1 MTETKE
7 QMTDLMATIQ
17 LPEEGIRQLLDARE
31 QLEKEGHWDVIVQT
45 AEQVMTADGE
55 LSVLTKTL
63 EETEGREETFGVNRY
78 LLDALMLFCCWEEV
92 KVRYEKQGL
101 PMDVFD
107 KSLEDMK
114 WKMLE
119 CYEIHGVYGNF
130 VGHWYDGFFN
140 LTRFGLGRLQF
151 ELRPFEGK
159 EDCEVDGVQI
169 HPGDTVINMHIPSAG
184 PMKPELLDDAFAR
197 AEVFFKE
204 HFPKDY
210 TVFGVESWLIDPDL
224 VRILPEGNMKA
235 YADRFHLVAAEKSET
250 IFPDG
255 WRVFGAEWK
264 KKPEELPRKTGLQR
278 AIADYLQ
285 QGANWEVV
293 MAYLSGKNKHL
304 KLLLQNRSFR
314 ECAFDG
320 F

>member
-1 MTETKE
+1 MVRVWLEEKRRRQQMTETKE

-278 AIADYLQ
+278 VFADYLQ
-285 QGANWEVV
+285 QGGK
-293 MAYLSGKNKHL
+293 LGSGYGIFVRKK
-304 KLLLQNRSFR
+304 
-314 ECAFDG
+314 
-320 F
+320 

>member
-1 MTETKE
+1 MYFAVSKKGKGVRRQMMESRE
-7 QMTDLMATIQ
+7 QMKRLMEKIQ
-17 LPEEGIRQLLDARE
+17 MPEEGIAQLLEARE
-31 QLEKEGHWDVIVQT
+31 QLEKADDWDVIVQT
-45 AEQVMTADGE
+45 AEQVMAADGE
-55 LSVLTKTL
+55 LSVLTQAL
-63 EETEGREETFGVNRY
+63 AETEDREEALGVNRY
-78 LLDALMLFCCWEEV
+78 LLDALMLWCCWEEV
-92 KVRYEKQGL
+92 KVCYEKQGL
-101 PMDVFD
+101 PVEIYY

-159 EDCEVDGVQI
+159 EDCELDEVCI

-184 PMKPELLDDAFAR
+184 PMKPELLEDAFAR

-204 HFPKDY
+204 YFPEDY
-210 TVFGVESWLIDPDL
+210 TIFGVESWLIDPDL
-224 VRILPEGNMKA
+224 VRILPEGNMKV
-235 YADRFHLVAAEKSET
+235 YAKRFQLIEVQKSDE

-264 KKPEELPRKTGLQR
+264 KKPEDLPRNTGLQR

-285 QGANWEVV
+285 QGGRLGNGYGIFVR
-293 MAYLSGKNKHL
+293 KK
-304 KLLLQNRSFR
+304 
-314 ECAFDG
+314 
-320 F
+320 

>member
-1 MTETKE
+1 MVRVWLEEKRRRQQMTETKE

-63 EETEGREETFGVNRY
+63 AETEGREETFGVNRY

-92 KVRYEKQGL
+92 KMRYEKQGL

-159 EDCEVDGVQI
+159 EDCEVDGVQT

-235 YADRFHLVAAEKSET
+235 YADRFHLVAAEKSEM

-285 QGANWEVV
+285 QGGK
-293 MAYLSGKNKHL
+293 LGSGYGIFVRKK
-304 KLLLQNRSFR
+304 
-314 ECAFDG
+314 
-320 F
+320 

>member
-63 EETEGREETFGVNRY
+63 EETEGREEPFGVNRY

-169 HPGDTVINMHIPSAG
+169 HP
-184 PMKPELLDDAFAR
+184 
-197 AEVFFKE
+197 
-204 HFPKDY
+204 
-210 TVFGVESWLIDPDL
+210 
-224 VRILPEGNMKA
+224 
-235 YADRFHLVAAEKSET
+235 
-250 IFPDG
+250 
-255 WRVFGAEWK
+255 
-264 KKPEELPRKTGLQR
+264 
-278 AIADYLQ
+278 
-285 QGANWEVV
+285 
-293 MAYLSGKNKHL
+293 
-304 KLLLQNRSFR
+304 
-314 ECAFDG
+314 
-320 F
+320 

>member
-17 LPEEGIRQLLDARE
+17 LPEEGIAQLLEARKE
-31 QLEKEGHWDVIVQT
+31 LEEADHWDVIVQT

-78 LLDALMLFCCWEEV
+78 LLDALMLWCCWEEV
-92 KVRYEKQGL
+92 KVRYEKKGL
-101 PMDVFD
+101 PVEIYY

-159 EDCEVDGVQI
+159 EDCE
-169 HPGDTVINMHIPSAG
+169 
-184 PMKPELLDDAFAR
+184 LDDVTDSSRDTDQYAYSIRRWINRNFWR
-197 AEVFFKE
+197 MHLHGQKYFSKSIFRRIT
-204 HFPKDY
+204 PC
-210 TVFGVESWLIDPDL
+210 L
-224 VRILPEGNMKA
+224 VWNL
-235 YADRFHLVAAEKSET
+235 ADRSGSGT
-250 IFPDG
+250 DS
-255 WRVFGAEWK
+255 WK
-264 KKPEELPRKTGLQR
+264 E
-278 AIADYLQ
+278 I
-285 QGANWEVV
+285 
-293 MAYLSGKNKHL
+293 
-304 KLLLQNRSFR
+304 
-314 ECAFDG
+314 
-320 F
+320 

>member
-1 MTETKE
+1 MVRVWLEKKRRRQQMTETKE

-63 EETEGREETFGVNRY
+63 AETEGREETFGVNRY

-285 QGANWEVV
+285 QGGK
-293 MAYLSGKNKHL
+293 LGSGYGIFVRKK
-304 KLLLQNRSFR
+304 
-314 ECAFDG
+314 
-320 F
+320 

>member
-63 EETEGREETFGVNRY
+63 AETEGREETFGVNRY

-92 KVRYEKQGL
+92 KMRYEKQGL

-107 KSLEDMK
+107 KSLK

-278 AIADYLQ
+278 VIADYLQ
-285 QGANWEVV
+285 QGGK
-293 MAYLSGKNKHL
+293 LGSGYGIFVRKK
-304 KLLLQNRSFR
+304 
-314 ECAFDG
+314 
-320 F
+320 

>member
-1 MTETKE
+1 MVRVWLEEKRRRQQMTETKE

-63 EETEGREETFGVNRY
+63 AETEGREETFGVNRY

-278 AIADYLQ
+278 VIADYLQ
-285 QGANWEVV
+285 QGGK
-293 MAYLSGKNKHL
+293 LGSGYGIFVRKK
-304 KLLLQNRSFR
+304 
-314 ECAFDG
+314 
-320 F
+320 

>member
-1 MTETKE
+1 MVRVLLEEKRRRQQMTETKE
-7 QMTDLMATIQ
+7 QMTDLMAMIQ

-31 QLEKEGHWDVIVQT
+31 ELEKEGHWDVIVQT

-63 EETEGREETFGVNRY
+63 EETAGREETFGVNRY

-151 ELRPFEGK
+151 ELRPFEGQ

-184 PMKPELLDDAFAR
+184 PMKPEFLDDAFAQ

-285 QGANWEVV
+285 QGGK
-293 MAYLSGKNKHL
+293 LGSGYGIFVRKK
-304 KLLLQNRSFR
+304 
-314 ECAFDG
+314 
-320 F
+320 

>member
-1 MTETKE
+1 MVRVWLEEKRRRQQMTETKE

-63 EETEGREETFGVNRY
+63 KETEGREETFGVNRY

-140 LTRFGLGRLQF
+140 LTRFGMGRLQF

-285 QGANWEVV
+285 QGGK
-293 MAYLSGKNKHL
+293 LGSGYGIFVRKK
-304 KLLLQNRSFR
+304 
-314 ECAFDG
+314 
-320 F
+320 

>member
-1 MTETKE
+1 
-7 QMTDLMATIQ
+7 
-17 LPEEGIRQLLDARE
+17 
-31 QLEKEGHWDVIVQT
+31 
-45 AEQVMTADGE
+45 
-55 LSVLTKTL
+55 
-63 EETEGREETFGVNRY
+63 
-78 LLDALMLFCCWEEV
+78 
-92 KVRYEKQGL
+92 
-101 PMDVFD
+101 
-107 KSLEDMK
+107 MK

-184 PMKPELLDDAFAR
+184 PMKPELLDDAFAQ

-224 VRILPEGNMKA
+224 
-235 YADRFHLVAAEKSET
+235 
-250 IFPDG
+250 DG
-255 WRVFGAEWK
+255 
-264 KKPEELPRKTGLQR
+264 
-278 AIADYLQ
+278 
-285 QGANWEVV
+285 
-293 MAYLSGKNKHL
+293 
-304 KLLLQNRSFR
+304 SFR
-314 ECAFDG
+314 KEI
-320 F
+320 

>member
-1 MTETKE
+1 MVRVWLEEKRRRQQMTETKE

-63 EETEGREETFGVNRY
+63 AETEGREETFGVNRY

-285 QGANWEVV
+285 QGGK
-293 MAYLSGKNKHL
+293 LGSGYGIFVRKK
-304 KLLLQNRSFR
+304 
-314 ECAFDG
+314 
-320 F
+320 

>member
-1 MTETKE
+1 MVRVWLEEKRRRQQMTETKE

-31 QLEKEGHWDVIVQT
+31 QLEKEGHWDAIVQT

-63 EETEGREETFGVNRY
+63 AETEGREETFGVNRY

-92 KVRYEKQGL
+92 KMRYEKQGL

-169 HPGDTVINMHIPSAG
+169 HPGDAVINMHIPSAG

-235 YADRFHLVAAEKSET
+235 YADRFHLVAAEKSEM

-285 QGANWEVV
+285 QGGK
-293 MAYLSGKNKHL
+293 LGSGYGIFVRKK
-304 KLLLQNRSFR
+304 
-314 ECAFDG
+314 
-320 F
+320 

>member
-1 MTETKE
+1 MVCIWLEEKRRRQQMTETKE
-7 QMTDLMATIQ
+7 QMTDLMVTIQ

-63 EETEGREETFGVNRY
+63 AETEGREETFGVNRY

-285 QGANWEVV
+285 QGGK
-293 MAYLSGKNKHL
+293 LGSGYGIFVRKK
-304 KLLLQNRSFR
+304 
-314 ECAFDG
+314 
-320 F
+320 

>member
-1 MTETKE
+1 MVRVWLEEKRRRQQMTESKE
-7 QMTDLMATIQ
+7 QMTDLMVTIQ
-17 LPEEGIRQLLDARE
+17 LPEEGIRQLLDARQ

-63 EETEGREETFGVNRY
+63 AETEEREETFGVNRY
-78 LLDALMLFCCWEEV
+78 LLDVLMLFCCWEEV

-285 QGANWEVV
+285 QGGK
-293 MAYLSGKNKHL
+293 LGSGYGIFVRKK
-304 KLLLQNRSFR
+304 
-314 ECAFDG
+314 
-320 F
+320 

>member
-1 MTETKE
+1 MVRVWLEEKRRRQQMTETKE

-63 EETEGREETFGVNRY
+63 AETEGREETFGVNRY

-92 KVRYEKQGL
+92 KMRYEKQGL

-235 YADRFHLVAAEKSET
+235 YADRFHLVAAEKSEM

-285 QGANWEVV
+285 QGGK
-293 MAYLSGKNKHL
+293 LGSGYGIFVRKK
-304 KLLLQNRSFR
+304 
-314 ECAFDG
+314 
-320 F
+320 

>member
-1 MTETKE
+1 MVRVWLEEKRRRQQMTETKE
-7 QMTDLMATIQ
+7 QMTDLMVTIQ

-63 EETEGREETFGVNRY
+63 AETEGREETFGVNRY

-210 TVFGVESWLIDPDL
+210 TVFGVESWLINPDL

-285 QGANWEVV
+285 QGGK
-293 MAYLSGKNKHL
+293 LGSGYGIFVRKK
-304 KLLLQNRSFR
+304 
-314 ECAFDG
+314 
-320 F
+320 

>member
-1 MTETKE
+1 MVRVWLEEKRRRQQMTETKE

-63 EETEGREETFGVNRY
+63 AETEGREETFGVNRY

-92 KVRYEKQGL
+92 KMRYEKQGL

-184 PMKPELLDDAFAR
+184 PMKPELLDDAFAQ

-285 QGANWEVV
+285 QGGK
-293 MAYLSGKNKHL
+293 LGSGYGIFVRKK
-304 KLLLQNRSFR
+304 
-314 ECAFDG
+314 
-320 F
+320 

>member
-1 MTETKE
+1 MVRVWLEEKRRRQQMAETKE
-7 QMTDLMATIQ
+7 QMTDLMETIQ

-63 EETEGREETFGVNRY
+63 AKTEGREETFGVNRY

-285 QGANWEVV
+285 QGGK
-293 MAYLSGKNKHL
+293 LGSGYGIFVRKK
-304 KLLLQNRSFR
+304 
-314 ECAFDG
+314 
-320 F
+320 

>member
-1 MTETKE
+1 MVRVWLEEKRRRQQMTETKE
-7 QMTDLMATIQ
+7 QMTDLMAMIQ

-63 EETEGREETFGVNRY
+63 AETEGREETFGVNRY

-278 AIADYLQ
+278 VIADYLQ
-285 QGANWEVV
+285 QGGK
-293 MAYLSGKNKHL
+293 LGSGYGIFVRKK
-304 KLLLQNRSFR
+304 
-314 ECAFDG
+314 
-320 F
+320 